1 MEKHHP
7 DFTVAGTEPDGRPGQ
22 LVAGFADQVQGLQ

>member
-7 DFTVAGTEPDGRPGQ
+7 DFAVTGTEPDGRPSQ